1 DAFVEENN
9 LNQHISVLRK
19 ALRDGTNSG
28 RYIETVPKIG
38 YRFTGDVRATDG
50 VTESLRVRRHTR
62 THVVVREEESE
73 SLKRIGAKRPA
84 IQRIAIVAFAVLI
97 LGAVVGAYFRYI
109 RPSRLPDG
117 NAVLASA
124 HNKPANPAA
133 IEAYQKGQACMS
145 RRTPQEMQE
154 AVR

>member
-1 DAFVEENN
+1 GFETPAEATLPKGAGTTNRCGMQNQEYEFGPFRLVPEERQLLREGESVTLPPKAFDLLLVLVRSNGHVLKKDDLLKNLWPDAFVEENN

-62 THVVVREEESE
+62 THVVVREE
-73 SLKRIGAKRPA
+73 
-84 IQRIAIVAFAVLI
+84 
-97 LGAVVGAYFRYI
+97 
-109 RPSRLPDG
+109 
-117 NAVLASA
+117 
-124 HNKPANPAA
+124 
-133 IEAYQKGQACMS
+133 
-145 RRTPQEMQE
+145 
-154 AVR
+154 